1 MSRVIGRLA
10 PRLFLT
16 LALAALALG
25 LVAMTTFLSSGTAH
39 ALTQAGNNCSGTAIG
54 PVIVGHSRD
63 ITKLS
68 VASTGKFRCSRGLN
82 RAVLK
87 VELQGRSHGH
97 WTKLAEA
104 HKTLDMRAGKPY
116 TLRAKLACRAN
127 APKRSFRT
135 HVALNGLHGTSP
147 SSSFL
152 CA

>member
-1 MSRVIGRLA
+1 MSRATGRLG

-16 LALAALALG
+16 VVLTALPFGLLAMA
-25 LVAMTTFLSSGTAH
+25 TFLSSGTAH
-39 ALTQAGNNCSGTAIG
+39 ASAQAGNNCSGKAIG

-63 ITKLS
+63 VTKLS

-82 RAVLK
+82 RAILK

-97 WTKLAEA
+97 WTNLAEA
-104 HKTLDMRAGKPY
+104 HKTLDMRAGKTY

-127 APKRSFRT
+127 APRRSFRT
-135 HVALNGLHGTSP
+135 HVALNGLQGTSP